1 MKKPLHIHQEVRA
14 NPNKLDKIP
23 KCFFKEI
30 DGSSFEILIQTK
42 NVMYSEVQNVMQTSA
57 LGLLCTLY
65 TVQKF
70 WFFELWYYSFL
81 TLFPL
86 GKDTFYHRDS
96 TVELVNKECGA
107 K

>member
-57 LGLLCTLY
+57 HY
-65 TVQKF
+65 IRF
-70 WFFELWYYSFL
+70 RSSDFL
-81 TLFPL
+81 NFDIILF
-86 GKDTFYHRDS
+86 
-96 TVELVNKECGA
+96 
-107 K
+107 